1 MAKTDAAAD
10 GGQGELDMAQMAEM
24 FGLTLEEMVAKF
36 ISTAATDEATRGILL
51 NETATISAGMTP
63 EEKVLSQEIAKVSC
77 LLYTSPSPRD

>member
-36 ISTAATDEATRGILL
+36 ISQAASDSETRGILL
-51 NETATISAGMTP
+51 NETATINAGMTP
-63 EEKVLSQEIAKVSC
+63 EEKVLSQEIAKV
-77 LLYTSPSPRD
+77 RVGR